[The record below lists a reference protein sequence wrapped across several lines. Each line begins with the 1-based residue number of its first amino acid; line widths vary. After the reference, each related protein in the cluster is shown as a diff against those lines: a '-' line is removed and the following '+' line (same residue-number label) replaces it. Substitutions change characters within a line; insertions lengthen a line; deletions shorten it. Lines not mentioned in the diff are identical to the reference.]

1 MAEVAEDSWRVRN
14 LAEGKFEGVRAECA
28 RLASCRSW
36 ASLKR
41 GEDTFYEHLSH
52 QDPVGH
58 RWI

>member
-14 LAEGKFEGVRAECA
+14 LAEGKFEGVRAECV

-52 QDPVGH
+52 QDPSGH